1 MGMGVSALFTDEEF
15 LGLPDAPGKREL
27 LDGKLIELPPA
38 KYFHSEMAKRLSCL
52 LQTAVHQSR
61 VWIETAY
68 RLSSGRW
75 LTPDVSV
82 SWPDQRIEGW
92 FQDAPMVAVEIASRG
107 NTPDEIDNK
116 VAMYLEHG
124 AAEVWVIYPST
135 RSMMV
140 FWGASALRVP
150 SDADYRCDSLGV
162 TVTPEYRTASEP
174 VQ

>member
-1 MGMGVSALFTDEEF
+1 MSVSTLLTDEEF
-15 LGLPDAPGKREL
+15 LGLPDVPGKREL

-52 LQTAVHQSR
+52 LQTVVHPSR

-116 VAMYLEHG
+116 VATYLEHG
-124 AAEVWVIYPST
+124 AAEVWIIYPST

-140 FWGASALRVP
+140 FGSDSALRVP
-150 SDADYRCDSLGV
+150 GGVDYRCDALGV
-162 TVTPEYRTASEP
+162 TVTPEYRTAAELAR
-174 VQ
+174 